1 MEQGVTSAVR
11 FIADSSWRRP
21 ANGNVVLAGSPLK
34 LFSLS
39 QAGQTIAECIERA
52 QTLPAGHEV
61 LTERLLDA
69 GAIHPIPSTGDSDRF
84 ALNTVTAVI
93 PAYIRTA
100 QEAET
105 LKSLVASCSALHG
118 VVVVDDCSP
127 HSLPDL
133 GAARVVRL
141 EKNSGPAA
149 ARNAGFAAVD
159 TEFIAYIDVDV
170 KISSDTISTMLPYF
184 ADDKV
189 ALVAPRVKSLTT
201 TTVLG
206 EYEIAASVLDMGE
219 TEARVRS
226 GTRVSYVPSAMWL
239 CRTAALRSLSG
250 FDESLRSGEDVD
262 MVWRLNAA
270 GWRCRYQ
277 PQAECSHS
285 PRTTLQKFVQQRMS
299 YGESAAPLA
308 KRHPGKLAPATFN
321 LWQVSTWLLVLFDMP
336 FIALGV
342 ALAAAASTARKLRRF
357 PQLRD
362 ESFRIALHGTVKSA
376 QSAVSAINRVWWP
389 FALVLALF
397 SQRLRALFIV
407 AALGPAVYEW
417 WTKRP
422 HLDVV
427 RFALMKILDNVA
439 YGAGV
444 WKGVI
449 ATRTIA
455 PLIPTVKKS
464 AKNEE

>member
-1 MEQGVTSAVR
+1 VTSTVR
-11 FIADSSWRRP
+11 FIVDSSWRRP
-21 ANGNVVLAGSPLK
+21 ANRNVVVAGSPLK

-39 QAGQTIAECIERA
+39 QAGQTVAECIERA
-52 QTLPAGHEV
+52 ESLPAGHEV

-69 GAIHPIPSTGDSDRF
+69 GAIHPVPSSGDSDRF

-93 PAYIRTA
+93 PAYIRSA
-100 QEAET
+100 HDAEM
-105 LKSLVASCSALHG
+105 LKSLVTSCSALHG
-118 VVVVDDCSP
+118 VIVVDDCSP
-127 HSLPDL
+127 HALPDL
-133 GAARVVRL
+133 GVTRVVRL

-149 ARNAGFAAVD
+149 ARNAGLSAVD
-159 TEFIAYIDVDV
+159 TEFIAYVDVDV
-170 KISSDTISTMLPYF
+170 TISSNTISTLLPYF
-184 ADDKV
+184 ADNKV
-189 ALVAPRVKSLTT
+189 ALVAPRVKSLATA
-201 TTVLG
+201 TVLG
-206 EYEIAASVLDMGE
+206 EYEAAASVLDMGD
-219 TEARVRS
+219 TEARVCS

-239 CRTAALRSLSG
+239 CRSAALRSLSG

-262 MVWRLNAA
+262 MVWRLNNA

-277 PQAECSHS
+277 PQAKCSHS

-321 LWQVSTWLLVLFDMP
+321 LWQASTWLLVLLDMP

-342 ALAAAASTARKLRRF
+342 AVVAAASTAKKLRRF
-357 PQLRD
+357 PPLRD

-397 SQRLRALFIV
+397 SQRLRVLFIV
-407 AALGPAVYEW
+407 AALGTAVYEW
-417 WTKRP
+417 RTKRP
-422 HLDVV
+422 NLDVV
-427 RFALMKILDNVA
+427 RFSLIKMLDNTV
-439 YGAGV
+439 YGVGV

-449 ATRTIA
+449 ATRKFA

-464 AKNEE
+464 ATNEE

>member
-1 MEQGVTSAVR
+1 MEHCVTSTVC

-39 QAGQTIAECIERA
+39 QAGQAIAECIERA
-52 QTLPAGHEV
+52 QTLPVGHEG

-69 GAIHPIPSTGDSDRF
+69 GAIHPVPSTFDSARF

-93 PAYIRTA
+93 PACIRTA
-100 QEAET
+100 QEAES
-105 LKSLVASCSALHG
+105 LKSLVTSCSALHG

-127 HSLPDL
+127 HALPNL
-133 GAARVVRL
+133 GAARVIRL

-149 ARNAGFAAVD
+149 ARNAGLAVVD
-159 TEFIAYIDVDV
+159 TQFIAYIDVDV
-170 KISSDTISTMLPYF
+170 AISSDTISTLLPYF

-189 ALVAPRVKSLTT
+189 ALVAPRVKSPTT
-201 TTVLG
+201 ATVLG
-206 EYEIAASVLDMGE
+206 EYEAVASVLDMGE
-219 TEARVRS
+219 TEARVRA

-239 CRTAALRSLSG
+239 CRTASLRSISG
-250 FDESLRSGEDVD
+250 FSDSLRSGEDVD
-262 MVWRLNAA
+262 VVWRLNDA

-277 PQAECSHS
+277 PQAECSHL
-285 PRTTLQKFVQQRMS
+285 PRTTLQQFARQRMS

-308 KRHPGKLAPATFN
+308 KRHTGKLAPAKFN
-321 LWQVSTWLLVLFDMP
+321 VWQASTWLLVLLGMP

-342 ALAAAASTARKLRRF
+342 AIVASVSTAKKLRRF

-362 ESFRIALHGTVKSA
+362 ESFRISLHGTAQSA

-389 FALVLALF
+389 IAFVLAIF
-397 SQRLRALFIV
+397 SQRLRVLFIA

-417 WTKRP
+417 WIKRP

-427 RFALMKILDNVA
+427 RFALMKMLDNTA

-449 ATRTIA
+449 ATRNAA
-455 PLIPTVKKS
+455 PLIPTVKRS
-464 AKNEE
+464 AANEE

>member
-1 MEQGVTSAVR
+1 MTSGVC

-21 ANGNVVLAGSPLK
+21 ANGNVVLAGSPLT

-52 QTLPAGHEV
+52 QPLPQGHEV
-61 LTERLLDA
+61 LTERLLNA
-69 GAIHPIPSTGDSDRF
+69 GAIHPIPSTFDSARF
-84 ALNTVTAVI
+84 ALSSVTAVI

-100 QEAET
+100 QDADA
-105 LKSLVASCSALHG
+105 LRSLVASCSALHS

-127 HSLPDL
+127 LALPDL
-133 GAARVVRL
+133 GAAQVIRL
-141 EKNSGPAA
+141 ENNGGPAV
-149 ARNAGFAAVD
+149 ARNAGLATVT
-159 TEFIAYIDVDV
+159 TEFIACIDVDV
-170 KISSDTISTMLPYF
+170 ATSDTTITQLLPYF

-189 ALVAPRVKSLTT
+189 ALVAPRVKSRALTNF
-201 TTVLG
+201 LG
-206 EYEIAASVLDMGE
+206 EYEVAASALDMGE
-219 TEARVRS
+219 SEARVCS
-226 GTRVSYVPSAMWL
+226 GTRVAYVPSAMWL
-239 CRTAALRSLSG
+239 CRTAALRSISG

-262 MVWRLNAA
+262 MVWRLNNV

-277 PQAECSHS
+277 PQAECSHL
-285 PRTTLQKFVQQRMS
+285 PRTTLQQFVQQRMS

-308 KRHPGKLAPATFN
+308 KRHTGKLAPAKFN
-321 LWQVSTWLLVLFDMP
+321 LWQASTWILVLLGMP

-342 ALAAAASTARKLRRF
+342 AIAASASTAKKLRRF

-362 ESFRIALHGTVKSA
+362 ESFRISLHGTGKSA
-376 QSAVSAINRVWWP
+376 QSAASAINRVWWP
-389 FALVLALF
+389 IALVLAIF
-397 SQRLRALFIV
+397 SQRLRMLFIV

-417 WTKRP
+417 WVKRP

-427 RFALMKILDNVA
+427 RFTLMKMLDNAA

-449 ATRTIA
+449 ATRNAA
-455 PLIPTVKKS
+455 PLIPTVKRS
-464 AKNEE
+464 ASNEG

>member
-1 MEQGVTSAVR
+1 MTSGVC

-21 ANGNVVLAGSPLK
+21 ANGNVVLAGSPLT

-52 QTLPAGHEV
+52 QPLPQGHEV
-61 LTERLLDA
+61 LTERLLNA
-69 GAIHPIPSTGDSDRF
+69 GAIHPIPSTIDSAGF
-84 ALNTVTAVI
+84 ALSAVTAVI
-93 PAYIRTA
+93 PAYIRTT

-118 VVVVDDCSP
+118 VVVIDDCSP
-127 HSLPDL
+127 HALPDL
-133 GAARVVRL
+133 GAAQVIRL
-141 EKNSGPAA
+141 EKNSGPAV
-149 ARNAGFAAVD
+149 ARNAGFAHVTTDFVAC
-159 TEFIAYIDVDV
+159 IDVDV
-170 KISSDTISTMLPYF
+170 AISDTTITQLLPYF

-189 ALVAPRVKSLTT
+189 ALVAPRVKSRASTNF
-201 TTVLG
+201 LG
-206 EYEIAASVLDMGE
+206 EYEVTASVLDMGE
-219 TEARVRS
+219 SEARVCS
-226 GTRVSYVPSAMWL
+226 GTRVAYVPSAMWL
-239 CRTAALRSLSG
+239 CRTAALRSISG

-262 MVWRLNAA
+262 MVWRLNDA

-277 PQAECSHS
+277 PQAECSHL
-285 PRTTLQKFVQQRMS
+285 PRTSLHKFLLQRVS
-299 YGESAAPLA
+299 YGASAAALA
-308 KRHPGKLAPATFN
+308 KRHTGKLAPAKFN
-321 LWQVSTWLLVLFDMP
+321 VWQASTWLLVLLGMP

-342 ALAAAASTARKLRRF
+342 AIVASASTAQKLRRF

-362 ESFRIALHGTVKSA
+362 ESFRIAMHGTVQSA
-376 QSAVSAINRVWWP
+376 QTAASAINRVWWP
-389 FALVLALF
+389 IAFVLALF
-397 SQRLRALFIV
+397 SQRLRVLFIV

-427 RFALMKILDNVA
+427 RFALIKMLDNAA

-464 AKNEE
+464 ATNEE

>member
-1 MEQGVTSAVR
+1 MTSEVR

-21 ANGNVVLAGSPLK
+21 ANGNVVLAGSPLT

-52 QTLPAGHEV
+52 QLLPQGHEV
-61 LTERLLDA
+61 LTERLLNA
-69 GAIHPIPSTGDSDRF
+69 GAIHPIPSTIDSARF
-84 ALNTVTAVI
+84 ALSSVTAVI
-93 PAYIRTA
+93 PAYIRTT

-105 LKSLVASCSALHG
+105 LKSLVASCSALHS

-127 HSLPDL
+127 LVLPDL
-133 GAARVVRL
+133 GAAQVIRL

-149 ARNAGFAAVD
+149 ARNAGFAHVTTDFVAC
-159 TEFIAYIDVDV
+159 IDVDV
-170 KISSDTISTMLPYF
+170 AISDATITQLLPYF

-189 ALVAPRVKSLTT
+189 ALVAPRVKSRASTNF
-201 TTVLG
+201 LG
-206 EYEIAASVLDMGE
+206 EYEVAASVLDMGE
-219 TEARVRS
+219 TEARVCS
-226 GTRVSYVPSAMWL
+226 GTRVAYVPSAMWL
-239 CRTAALRSLSG
+239 CRTAALRSISS

-262 MVWRLNAA
+262 MVWRLNNA

-277 PQAECSHS
+277 PQAECSHL
-285 PRTTLQKFVQQRMS
+285 PRTTLQQFVQQRMS
-299 YGESAAPLA
+299 YGESAVLLA
-308 KRHPGKLAPATFN
+308 KRHTGKLAPAKFN
-321 LWQVSTWLLVLFDMP
+321 VWQASTWILVLLGMP

-342 ALAAAASTARKLRRF
+342 AIAASASTAKKLRRF

-362 ESFRIALHGTVKSA
+362 ESFRISLHGTGKSA
-376 QSAVSAINRVWWP
+376 QSTANAINRVWWP
-389 FALVLALF
+389 IAFILAIF
-397 SQRLRALFIV
+397 SQRLRILFIV

-417 WTKRP
+417 WIKRP

-427 RFALMKILDNVA
+427 RFALMKMLDNAA

-449 ATRTIA
+449 ATRNAA
-455 PLIPTVKKS
+455 PLIPTVKRS
-464 AKNEE
+464 ASNEG

>member
-1 MEQGVTSAVR
+1 MEHCVTSTVR

-39 QAGQTIAECIERA
+39 QAGQAIAECIERA
-52 QTLPAGHEV
+52 QTLPVGHEV

-69 GAIHPIPSTGDSDRF
+69 GAIHPVPSTFDSARF
-84 ALNTVTAVI
+84 ALNTVTAII
-93 PAYIRTA
+93 PACIRTA
-100 QEAET
+100 QEAES
-105 LKSLVASCSALHG
+105 LQSLVTSCSALHG

-127 HSLPDL
+127 HALPNL
-133 GAARVVRL
+133 GAARVIRL

-149 ARNAGFAAVD
+149 ARNAGLAVVD
-159 TEFIAYIDVDV
+159 TQFIAYIDVDV
-170 KISSDTISTMLPYF
+170 AISSDTISTLLPYF

-189 ALVAPRVKSLTT
+189 ALVAPRVKSPTT
-201 TTVLG
+201 ATVLG
-206 EYEIAASVLDMGE
+206 EYEAVASVLDMGE
-219 TEARVRS
+219 TEARVRA

-239 CRTAALRSLSG
+239 CRTASLCSISG
-250 FDESLRSGEDVD
+250 FSDSLRSGEDVD
-262 MVWRLNAA
+262 VVWRLNDA

-277 PQAECSHS
+277 PQAECSHL
-285 PRTTLQKFVQQRMS
+285 PRTTLQQFARQRMS

-308 KRHPGKLAPATFN
+308 KRHTGKLAPAKFN
-321 LWQVSTWLLVLFDMP
+321 VWQASTWLLVLLGMP

-342 ALAAAASTARKLRRF
+342 AIVASASTAKKLRRF

-362 ESFRIALHGTVKSA
+362 ESFRIALHGTVQSA
-376 QSAVSAINRVWWP
+376 QTAASAINRVWWP
-389 FALVLALF
+389 IAFALALF
-397 SQRLRALFIV
+397 SQRLRVLFV
-407 AALGPAVYEW
+407 AAALAPAVYEW

-427 RFALMKILDNVA
+427 RFVLIKMLDNTA

-449 ATRTIA
+449 ASRNVA

-464 AKNEE
+464 VTNEE

>member
-1 MEQGVTSAVR
+1 MEQCVTSTVR
-11 FIADSSWRRP
+11 FIADNSWRRP

-69 GAIHPIPSTGDSDRF
+69 GAIHPVPSDVDSARF
-84 ALNTVTAVI
+84 ALSTITAVI

-100 QEAET
+100 QEAEK

-127 HSLPDL
+127 YALPDL

-149 ARNAGFAAVD
+149 ARNAGLAAVD
-159 TEFIAYIDVDV
+159 TEFIACIDVDV
-170 KISSDTISTMLPYF
+170 SISGIAISQLLPYF
-184 ADDKV
+184 SDDKV
-189 ALVAPRVKSLTT
+189 ALVAPRVKSSTT
-201 TTVLG
+201 TSVVG
-206 EYEIAASVLDMGE
+206 EYEVAASVLDMGE
-219 TEARVRS
+219 TEARVRA

-239 CRTAALRSLSG
+239 CRTTALRSLSG

-262 MVWRLNAA
+262 MVWRLNEA

-277 PQAECSHS
+277 PQAVCSHS
-285 PRTTLQKFVQQRMS
+285 PRSTLQKFVQQRMS

-321 LWQVSTWLLVLFDMP
+321 LWQTSTWLLVLLGLP

-342 ALAAAASTARKLRRF
+342 AIVASASTAKKLRRF

-376 QSAVSAINRVWWP
+376 QSAASAINRVWWP
-389 FALVLALF
+389 IAFVLALF
-397 SQRLRALFIV
+397 SQRLRVFFIV

-427 RFALMKILDNVA
+427 RFALIKMLDNAA

-464 AKNEE
+464 ATNEE

>member
-1 MEQGVTSAVR
+1 MEPYVNNDVR

-52 QTLPAGHEV
+52 QALPAGHEV
-61 LTERLLDA
+61 LTERLLNA
-69 GAIHPIPSTGDSDRF
+69 GAIHPIPSATDSARF
-84 ALNTVTAVI
+84 SLSTVTAVI

-100 QEAET
+100 HEAEA
-105 LKSLVASCSALHG
+105 LQALVASCSALHG
-118 VVVVDDCSP
+118 VIVIDDCSP
-127 HSLPDL
+127 HPLPDL
-133 GAARVVRL
+133 GAAQIIRL
-141 EKNSGPAA
+141 ETNSGPAV
-149 ARNAGFAAVD
+149 ARNAGFAHVTTNFVAC
-159 TEFIAYIDVDV
+159 IDVDV
-170 KISSDTISTMLPYF
+170 SISDTTISQLLPYF

-189 ALVAPRVKSLTT
+189 ALVAPRVKSRATANI
-201 TTVLG
+201 VG
-206 EYEIAASVLDMGE
+206 EYEVAASVLDMGE
-219 TEARVRS
+219 SEARVCS
-226 GTRVSYVPSAMWL
+226 GTRVAYVPSAMWL
-239 CRTAALRSLSG
+239 CRTAALRSISG

-262 MVWRLNAA
+262 MVWRLHDA

-285 PRTTLQKFVQQRMS
+285 PRATLQQFVQQRMS
-299 YGESAAPLA
+299 YGESAAQLA
-308 KRHPGKLAPATFN
+308 KRHTGKLTPAKFN
-321 LWQVSTWLLVLFDMP
+321 VWQASTWLLVLLGMP

-342 ALAAAASTARKLRRF
+342 AVASSAATAKKLRRF

-362 ESFRIALHGTVKSA
+362 ESIRISLHATAKSA
-376 QSAVSAINRVWWP
+376 QSAANLISRVWWP
-389 FALVLALF
+389 IAFVLAIF
-397 SQRLRALFIV
+397 SQRLRVLFIT

-427 RFALMKILDNVA
+427 RFALMKMLDNTA

-449 ATRTIA
+449 ATRNAA
-455 PLIPTVKKS
+455 PLIPTVKRS
-464 AKNEE
+464 AANEE

>member
-1 MEQGVTSAVR
+1 MEQCVTSTVR
-11 FIADSSWRRP
+11 FIADNSWRRP

-69 GAIHPIPSTGDSDRF
+69 GAIHPVPSDVDSARF
-84 ALNTVTAVI
+84 ALSTITAVI

-100 QEAET
+100 QEAEK

-127 HSLPDL
+127 YALPDL

-159 TEFIAYIDVDV
+159 TEFIACIDVDV
-170 KISSDTISTMLPYF
+170 SISGITISQLLPYF
-184 ADDKV
+184 SDDKV
-189 ALVAPRVKSLTT
+189 ALVAPRVKSSTT
-201 TTVLG
+201 TSVVG
-206 EYEIAASVLDMGE
+206 EYEVAASVLDMGE
-219 TEARVRS
+219 TEARVRA
-226 GTRVSYVPSAMWL
+226 GTRVSYVPSAMLL
-239 CRTAALRSLSG
+239 CRTTALRSLSG

-321 LWQVSTWLLVLFDMP
+321 LWQTSTWLLVLLGLP

-342 ALAAAASTARKLRRF
+342 AIVASASTAKKLRRF

-376 QSAVSAINRVWWP
+376 QSAASAINRVWWP
-389 FALVLALF
+389 IAFVLALF
-397 SQRLRALFIV
+397 SQRLRVLFIV

-427 RFALMKILDNVA
+427 RFALIKMLDNAA

-449 ATRTIA
+449 ATRTTA

-464 AKNEE
+464 ATNEE

>member
-1 MEQGVTSAVR
+1 MTSGVC

-21 ANGNVVLAGSPLK
+21 ANGNVVLAGSPLT

-52 QTLPAGHEV
+52 QPLPQGHEV
-61 LTERLLDA
+61 LTERLLNA
-69 GAIHPIPSTGDSDRF
+69 GAIHPIPSTIDSTRF
-84 ALNTVTAVI
+84 ALGSVTAVI
-93 PAYIRTA
+93 PAYIRTT

-105 LKSLVASCSALHG
+105 LTSLVASCSALHS
-118 VVVVDDCSP
+118 VVVIDDCSP
-127 HSLPDL
+127 LDLPHL
-133 GAARVVRL
+133 GAAQVIHL
-141 EKNSGPAA
+141 EKNSGPAV
-149 ARNAGFAAVD
+149 ARNVGFAHVTTDFVAC
-159 TEFIAYIDVDV
+159 IDVDV
-170 KISSDTISTMLPYF
+170 AISDTTITQLLPYF
-184 ADDKV
+184 ADDNV
-189 ALVAPRVKSLTT
+189 ALVAPRVKSRASTHF
-201 TTVLG
+201 LG
-206 EYEIAASVLDMGE
+206 EYEVAASVLDMGE
-219 TEARVRS
+219 SEARVCS
-226 GTRVSYVPSAMWL
+226 GTRVAYVPSAMWL
-239 CRTAALRSLSG
+239 CRTAALQSVSG

-262 MVWRLNAA
+262 MVWRLNNA

-285 PRTTLQKFVQQRMS
+285 PRATLQQFVQQRMS

-308 KRHPGKLAPATFN
+308 KRHTGKLAPAKFN
-321 LWQVSTWLLVLFDMP
+321 MWQASTWLLVLLGMP

-342 ALAAAASTARKLRRF
+342 AVASSAATAKKLRRF
-357 PQLRD
+357 PQLHD
-362 ESFRIALHGTVKSA
+362 ESIRISLHATAKSA
-376 QSAVSAINRVWWP
+376 QTAAHANSRVWWP
-389 FALVLALF
+389 IAFVLAIF
-397 SQRLRALFIV
+397 SRRLRVLFIA

-427 RFALMKILDNVA
+427 RFTLLKMLDNAA

-449 ATRTIA
+449 ATRNAA

-464 AKNEE
+464 AANEE

>member
-1 MEQGVTSAVR
+1 MEQCVTSTVR
-11 FIADSSWRRP
+11 FIADNSWRRP

-69 GAIHPIPSTGDSDRF
+69 GAIHPVPSDVDSARF
-84 ALNTVTAVI
+84 ALSTITAVI

-100 QEAET
+100 QEAEK

-127 HSLPDL
+127 YALPDL

-149 ARNAGFAAVD
+149 ARNAGLAAVD
-159 TEFIAYIDVDV
+159 TEFIACIDVDV
-170 KISSDTISTMLPYF
+170 SISGIAISQLLPYF
-184 ADDKV
+184 SDDKV
-189 ALVAPRVKSLTT
+189 ALVAPRVKSSTT
-201 TTVLG
+201 TSVVG
-206 EYEIAASVLDMGE
+206 EYEVAASVLDMGE
-219 TEARVRS
+219 TEARVRA

-239 CRTAALRSLSG
+239 CRTTALRSLSG

-262 MVWRLNAA
+262 MVWRLNEA

-277 PQAECSHS
+277 PQAVCSHS
-285 PRTTLQKFVQQRMS
+285 PRSTLQKFVQQRMS

-321 LWQVSTWLLVLFDMP
+321 LWQTSTWLFVLLGLP

-342 ALAAAASTARKLRRF
+342 AIVASASTAKKLRRF

-376 QSAVSAINRVWWP
+376 QSAASAINRVWWP
-389 FALVLALF
+389 IAFVLALF
-397 SQRLRALFIV
+397 SQRLRVLFIV

-427 RFALMKILDNVA
+427 RFALIKILDNAA

-464 AKNEE
+464 ATNEE